1 MNSSYGECPTSYTQ
15 SNYKVLILS
24 AVLLDYTNRRTYMW
38 HSVAKV
44 LININSV
51 SHKCFLQFPESGEFA
66 ISSNRLVVKYYY
78 LKDCQLSRK
87 FGSIKALQLPL
98 RTYKLRFQCSSSYN
112 FTSPLPAHC
121 VIFNLNKILVCLVLL
136 LTDFSSEPNCN
147 LCSVFLMLISKLMC
161 SSEVQ
166 VIVNYWKLYL

>member
-1 MNSSYGECPTSYTQ
+1 MSYELYPVKLYSF
-15 SNYKVLILS
+15 NILS
-24 AVLLDYTNRRTYMW
+24 AVYCIIPTVAYMW

-66 ISSNRLVVKYYY
+66 LSSNRLVVKYNQYYY

-87 FGSIKALQLPL
+87 FGSIKALQLSL
-98 RTYKLRFQCSSSYN
+98 RTYKLSFQCSSSYN

-121 VIFNLNKILVCLVLL
+121 VFFNYNEISVCLVLL

-147 LCSVFLMLISKLMC
+147 LCSVFLMLLSKLIC
-161 SSEVQ
+161 SSKVQ
-166 VIVNYWKLYL
+166 LIVNY